1 MATHPD
7 PAAAIAHNALNE
19 ADAAADP
26 LQQFNRWFEAATA
39 TELRLPNAMT
49 LATVSAEGHPSARM
63 VLLKGIEQGGF
74 VFYTN
79 YESQKAR
86 DLDLRPR
93 AALMFHWKSLERQI
107 RISGCIER
115 VSAADSDAYF
125 ATRPLGSQHSAWASP
140 QSTVVE
146 SRAWLEERAQD
157 YAARFETNVP
167 RPPFWGGYRVLPETI
182 EFWQGREDRL
192 HDRLLYRRQTDATWI
207 IERLAP

>member
-1 MATHPD
+1 MATRPD
-7 PAAAIAHNALNE
+7 PDAAMVHNALSE

-26 LQQFNRWFEAATA
+26 LRQFNRWFDAAA
-39 TELRLPNAMT
+39 AAGLRLPNSMT

-79 YESQKAR
+79 YESDKAR
-86 DLDLRPR
+86 DLDSRPH
-93 AALMFHWKSLERQI
+93 AALVFHWKSLERQV
-107 RISGCIER
+107 RIAGRVER
-115 VSAADSDAYF
+115 VSAEDSDAYF

-140 QSTVVE
+140 QSTVVAN
-146 SRAWLEERAQD
+146 RAWLEERAQD

-167 RPPFWGGYRVLPETI
+167 RPPFWGGYRVLPEMI
-182 EFWQGREDRL
+182 EFWQGRDDRL
-192 HDRLLYRRQTDATWI
+192 HDRLLYRRQADGTWI

>member
-1 MATHPD
+1 MAD
-7 PAAAIAHNALNE
+7 NALNE

-26 LQQFNRWFEAATA
+26 LQQFNRWFDAATA
-39 TELRLPNAMT
+39 AELRLPNAMT
-49 LATVSAEGHPSARM
+49 LATVGAEGHPSARM

-79 YESQKAR
+79 YESPKAR
-86 DLDLRPR
+86 DLDFRPH

-107 RISGCIER
+107 RIAGRIER
-115 VSAADSDAYF
+115 VSAEDSDAYF

-140 QSTVVE
+140 QSTVVA

-157 YAARFETNVP
+157 CAARFETNVP

-192 HDRLLYRRQTDATWI
+192 HDRLLYRRHADGTWI

>member
-1 MATHPD
+1 MATRPD
-7 PAAAIAHNALNE
+7 PDAAMVHNALSE

-26 LQQFNRWFEAATA
+26 LQQFNRWFDAAA
-39 TELRLPNAMT
+39 AAGLRLPNSMT

-79 YESQKAR
+79 YESDKAR
-86 DLDLRPR
+86 DLDSRPH
-93 AALMFHWKSLERQI
+93 AALVFHWKSLERQV
-107 RISGCIER
+107 RIAGRVER
-115 VSAADSDAYF
+115 VSAEDSDAYF

-140 QSTVVE
+140 QSTVVAN
-146 SRAWLEERAQD
+146 RAWLEERAQD

-167 RPPFWGGYRVLPETI
+167 RPPFWGGYRVLPEMI
-182 EFWQGREDRL
+182 EFWQGRDDRL
-192 HDRLLYRRQTDATWI
+192 HDRLLYRRQADGTWI